1 MSAHTKYTNK
11 VSLSSINCFWINIR
25 SFRGQ
30 VCLYLNF
37 HKSKTQY
44 NANIN
49 RSVWFPGF
57 PLQAWKVIYFSFLV
71 WWNCYSVSPQLAD
84 LPSFSVVFLKT
95 KQKKT
100 LCSHFLLPP
109 LCIQQH
115 HFLFSL
121 PLNSILAVPCILIPE
136 LPLLA
141 SSNFMNTYFPF
152 SVLFILS

>member
-1 MSAHTKYTNK
+1 MSAHTKHTNK

-71 WWNCYSVSPQLAD
+71 WWHCYC
-84 LPSFSVVFLKT
+84 FSAACWPTLLFCSLLKKKT
-95 KQKKT
+95 KKH
-100 LCSHFLLPP
+100 LRSHFLLPP
-109 LCIQQH
+109 LCIHQH

>member
-37 HKSKTQY
+37 HKNKIQY
-44 NANIN
+44 NVNIN
-49 RSVWFPGF
+49 RSVWFPITSLKGNLFLF
-57 PLQAWKVIYFSFLV
+57 PGLMELLFCFSTACWPTFLFRG
-71 WWNCYSVSPQLAD
+71 L
-84 LPSFSVVFLKT
+84 LKNKT
-95 KQKKT
+95 KKT

-121 PLNSILAVPCILIPE
+121 PLNSILAVPSILILE